1 MKILLFIL
9 YFLIFVLLILLIWS
23 KFYDNPYKC
32 VIFIGRKGSGK
43 TSFSV
48 KIAQKFI
55 KNGWSVFSDSPI
67 FDCYKL
73 DVNWLGRFD
82 FPERSLLIVDEGA
95 IAFDNRKFASFSDE
109 MRNFFTLQRHKKI
122 YCIILSQS
130 FNVDKKIRDLTDS
143 IYVVVNYFNVF
154 SVAKKVHK
162 GIGLSQDADGCGS
175 IAETYTWELPFN
187 WQFIFIPR
195 WIKFFDS
202 FIAPEYSKVTK
213 VKHIF
218 KDSDEISRYRSW
230 KYYKIQQLFKMWQFC
245 NVRIPRSFCI
255 TQKQYEMIFLSQ

>member
-73 DVNWLGRFD
+73 NVNWLGRYD

-175 IAETYTWELPFN
+175 IAETYTWELPFS

-218 KDSDEISRYRSW
+218 KDSDEILKYRSW
-230 KYYKIQQLFKMWQFC
+230 KYYKIQQLLKMWQFC
-245 NVRIPRSFCI
+245 NVRIPRSFSI
-255 TQKQYEMIFLSQ
+255 TQKQYEMIFLSP